1 MQKLHEHRLL
11 SWICAAC
18 SLLAFALLLAGT
30 YRFDNKYTAGPPYG
44 EDGVFSFSESD
55 LTKPIPLVDGWLL
68 DGREVFIGQYSN
80 FSFLPGRDSPF
91 GEGTY
96 TLTLR
101 YEGPPRTLLLELPQ
115 VFTEYTLYVNQRPA
129 ASTGSGAVIDVPVG
143 GGDTGL
149 RLETVNRSH
158 YYSGPHLPAH
168 AGHR

>member
-1 MQKLHEHRLL
+1 MQKLHEYRLL

-18 SLLAFALLLAGT
+18 SLLAFALLLADT

-96 TLTLR
+96 TPVSYTHLTL
-101 YEGPPRTLLLELPQ
+101 PT
-115 VFTEYTLYVNQRPA
+115 T
-129 ASTGSGAVIDVPVG
+129 
-143 GGDTGL
+143 
-149 RLETVNRSH
+149 
-158 YYSGPHLPAH
+158 
-168 AGHR
+168 